1 MSHTDSNFYKPFVFV
16 LGALIIFTVF
26 ILFVANAW
34 SPDSPDDPLAI
45 AETKKSIQP
54 VGQSRV
60 DESAKTEES
69 DAAAPDGSGDSAA
82 ADAVTETP
90 EAQEVEETT
99 AQAETEESTSQTEE
113 VESTAQVEETEE
125 STETAS
131 VEGEPAAETT
141 QVVATTTAS
150 AGAAAFASDAVP
162 LKVKAV
168 VATNC
173 AGCHNA
179 GLHGAAKTDDSE
191 AWTALS
197 GKGIDALTAS
207 VIDGKGKMP
216 ARAESTLSDEE
227 IGQAVQLMVFN
238 ATGSGPQAASAA
250 AAATAVATT
259 SDTATEETT
268 TEDASAEVASSE
280 IPAEVMQVVDSTC
293 SACHQAGVGNS
304 PKLGDKDAWGARL
317 AAKGIDGLTA
327 SSIAGIGVMPPRG
340 GSSLDDEQMKLAVEY
355 MLSK

>member
-99 AQAETEESTSQTEE
+99 AQAETE

-141 QVVATTTAS
+141 QVVAATTAS

-238 ATGSGPQAASAA
+238 ATGSGAQAAS

>member
-1 MSHTDSNFYKPFVFV
+1 MSHSDSTFFKPFAFV
-16 LGALIIFTVF
+16 LGALVLFTLF
-26 ILFVANAW
+26 IMFIANAL
-34 SPDSPDDPLAI
+34 SPASPDDPLVMAQTKNAI
-45 AETKKSIQP
+45 AP
-54 VGQSRV
+54 VGKSRV
-60 DESAKTEES
+60 
-69 DAAAPDGSGDSAA
+69 AAPVEPAPAAEPAAEA
-82 ADAVTETP
+82 ADTA
-90 EAQEVEETT
+90 
-99 AQAETEESTSQTEE
+99 AQAESDDAAEVAEE
-113 VESTAQVEETEE
+113 VAEEASTE
-125 STETAS
+125 STETA
-131 VEGEPAAETT
+131 AAETT
-141 QVVATTTAS
+141 TAPAAPAAVAT
-150 AGAAAFASDAVP
+150 AATAFAMSDVP
-162 LKVKAV
+162 VKVKAA

-173 AGCHNA
+173 AGCHNQ
-179 GLHGAAKTDDSE
+179 GLDGAAKPDDAQ
-191 AWTALS
+191 AWGALS
-197 GKGIDALTAS
+197 DKGIEALTAS
-207 VIDGKGKMP
+207 VINGKGKMP

-238 ATGSGPQAASAA
+238 ATGSGAQAASAA